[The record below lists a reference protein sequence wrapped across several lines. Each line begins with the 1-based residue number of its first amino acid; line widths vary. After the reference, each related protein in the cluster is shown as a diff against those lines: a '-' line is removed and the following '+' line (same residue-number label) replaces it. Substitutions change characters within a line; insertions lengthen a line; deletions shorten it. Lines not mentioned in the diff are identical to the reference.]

1 MANRDQ
7 LRKQAAWYREFAE
20 RAGNPAIWDLRLR
33 TAQDLEA
40 EADQLGHQAMDT
52 AEELRAESRR
62 LRETANNVSDP
73 QLKKELASRALELAE
88 RAEAIANSMEDPEI
102 IRINIGRYRSML
114 ASGIN
119 DSAQKKIVEEMLAD
133 AEAMLANFSKKAP

>member
-88 RAEAIANSMEDPEI
+88 RAEAIAKSMEDPEI

>member
-1 MANRDQ
+1 
-7 LRKQAAWYREFAE
+7 
-20 RAGNPAIWDLRLR
+20 
-33 TAQDLEA
+33 
-40 EADQLGHQAMDT
+40 MDT